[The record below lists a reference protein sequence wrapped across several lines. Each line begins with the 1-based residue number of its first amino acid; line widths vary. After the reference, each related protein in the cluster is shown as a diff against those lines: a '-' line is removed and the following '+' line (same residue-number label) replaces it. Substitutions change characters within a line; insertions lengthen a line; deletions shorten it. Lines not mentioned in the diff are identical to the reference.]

1 MAYPPHQHLVED
13 ILNLSKAT
21 KRTLKDGDL
30 NYATLI
36 KLGVFSSNQIP
47 FDALLTD
54 GENVL
59 VDHDGN
65 VLWGHLDAVG
75 RTITPLVSVP
85 VPEVEPNRLIISS
98 DMAWLQDIDLET
110 YYRLFIENIDSIPSI
125 VLSTDAYSVEGGG
138 SPYSGDLLINGGLA
152 YLRNISTGLY
162 NEIHA
167 ETIGGVASIVLSNE
181 DYDLASGSGS
191 LTEGNLI
198 WSDGKAYLKNTDSG
212 YHHEIYAQVV
222 SGVPTIILS
231 DAGYIFGE
239 ATSDQFT
246 GSLIVSVGFAYI
258 TNISTGLYHRIFI
271 GEEIPSSGV
280 RTILVDDTA
289 GFIAS
294 GDGVPTTGDLL
305 WYDDVAWLRDPVTAL
320 YHQFWL
326 ETVDGESS
334 FVINQAGTTLSSA
347 QTTSPANDLVWND
360 SKAYLKNHTDNF
372 YREIFAETIDG
383 EPSLMN
389 SDTSY
394 ASLP

>member
-30 NYATLI
+30 QFATLI
-36 KLGVFSSNQIP
+36 QAGVFASDRIP

-59 VDHDGN
+59 VDHNGD
-65 VLWGHLDAVG
+65 VLWAETVSVG
-75 RTITPLVSVP
+75 RTLTPRASVP
-85 VPEVEPNRLIISS
+85 IPVVEPNRLIISS
-98 DMAWLQDIDLET
+98 ELAWLEDIDNLV
-110 YYRLFIENIDSIPSI
+110 YYRLFIENIDGIPSI
-125 VLSTDAYSVEGGG
+125 MLSTDSYSVEGGG

-162 NEIHA
+162 NEIHV
-167 ETIGGVASIVLSNE
+167 ETVGGVASIVLSNE

-198 WSDGKAYLKNTDSG
+198 WSEGKAYLKNTTSG
-212 YHHEIYAQVV
+212 YHHEIYAQLV
-222 SGVPTIILS
+222 GGIPTILLS
-231 DAGYIFGE
+231 DAGYIFGD
-239 ATSDQFT
+239 AISDQFT
-246 GSLIVSVGFAYI
+246 GSLIVSGGSAYI
-258 TNISTGLYHRIFI
+258 TNITTGLYHRIFI
-271 GEEIPSSGV
+271 GDVGGLKA
-280 RTILVDDTA
+280 ILVDDTA

-305 WYDDVAWLRDPVTAL
+305 WYDDVCWLKDPVTLL

-326 ETVDGESS
+326 ETVDSESS
-334 FVINQAGTTLSSA
+334 FVVDQAGTTVPSA
-347 QTTSPANDLVWND
+347 QTVSPTNDLVWND

-372 YREIFAETIDG
+372 YREIYAETIDG

-394 ASLP
+394 ATLP